1 MHAEKS
7 LYSELLSK
15 ARAIDLA
22 FIVSLAWRF
31 LKVELVLIENSSFG
45 YQTQCSWQPKMPVS
59 FFFFF

>member
-31 LKVELVLIENSSFG
+31 LKVELVLIENSGFG
-45 YQTQCSWQPKMPVS
+45 YQTQCS
-59 FFFFF
+59 